1 MTPPSAPTVDP
12 ATAGPGHDRYE
23 IQGRAVTL
31 PCHVAHARAALGLF
45 TADADE
51 VAADLPT
58 GLSPVL
64 TRPGRT
70 LVALMAVR
78 YVDNPLGDYDEGV
91 VASIVRPS
99 TDPSPAASLRDVLAG
114 RYGIFVHHMPVSQA
128 FTREAG
134 ERIWGF
140 PKTLDHL
147 DLRLSDRRVGLRWSV
162 DQPAQQDLAPDHD
175 EDAVLE
181 LVMPRGGRLP
191 VPPQSSVAHT
201 LPDGVVWRTPLTM
214 HGSGLAVRP
223 GGARVRLGTHPIA
236 DDLRRWG
243 VGPRGV
249 ASAWVEHATM
259 DFRAAA
265 PLR

>member
-1 MTPPSAPTVDP
+1 MTEATHATAPTAASIDP

-23 IQGRAVTL
+23 IQGRTVTL

-45 TADADE
+45 TADATE
-51 VAADLPT
+51 VARDLPS

-70 LVALMAVR
+70 MVALMAVR

-91 VASIVRPS
+91 VASVVRPS
-99 TDPSPAASLRDVLAG
+99 TDPSPTASLRDVLAG

-140 PKTLDHL
+140 PKTVDHL
-147 DLRLSDRRVGLRWSV
+147 DLRLSDRRAGLRWATPEGEV
-162 DQPAQQDLAPDHD
+162 F
-175 EDAVLE
+175 E
-181 LVMPRGGRLP
+181 LVTARGGRLP
-191 VPPQSSVAHT
+191 APPQSSVAHT
-201 LPDGVVWRTPLTM
+201 LHDGVVWRTPLRM
-214 HGSGLAVRP
+214 RGSGLGVRP

-259 DFRAAA
+259 DFEAAT